1 VILTEAANLP
11 QRAIRDAWLKT
22 VSADGL
28 PGVQFT
34 EPAGDP
40 GLFGPGSAIWHVHS
54 DVVCLVGG
62 LSGLLL
68 GALHQP
74 TLHGT
79 NQHSSYSD
87 DPLAR
92 LGRTASFVN
101 AMTWGSLP
109 VVERACDIVRK
120 LHQQVRGT
128 MPDGRPYAA
137 DDDDQ
142 LIWTGVTQA
151 YSVMR
156 AHLRYHPRPLAE
168 SRIDE
173 YYAQYAEFSKRLG
186 ALKPAPSTRA
196 DIDEYFREMRP
207 LLSFAEETAELAD
220 FFRRPFGADPVSM
233 AGSTIIMRAAFDTL
247 PSWAQRLYGIRT
259 GNGLLALPQALDTQL
274 TRQSARLLLA
284 TLRWGLG
291 EPVIQIE
298 ARGRALA
305 APTPTRSGSTAPAS
319 G

>member
-1 VILTEAANLP
+1 MILTDAANLP
-11 QRAIRDAWLKT
+11 QRVIRDAWLKT

-28 PGVQFT
+28 PGIQFN

-68 GALHQP
+68 GALHEP
-74 TLHGT
+74 TMHGT

-101 AMTWGSLP
+101 AMTWGSMP
-109 VVERACDIVRK
+109 VVEHACDIVRR
-120 LHQQVRGT
+120 LHKRVRGT
-128 MPDGRPYAA
+128 MPDGRPYSA

-156 AHLRYHPRPLAE
+156 AHLRYHPQPLAE

-173 YYAQYAEFSKRLG
+173 YYGQYAEFAKRLG
-186 ALKPAPSTRA
+186 AVKPVPSTRD
-196 DIDEYFREMRP
+196 DIDLYFREMRP

-233 AGSTIIMRAAFDTL
+233 AGSMIIMRAAFDSL
-247 PSWAQRLYGIRT
+247 PTWAQRLYGIRPASR
-259 GNGLLALPQALDTQL
+259 LSALPKAFDAQL
-274 TRQSARLLLA
+274 TRQSVRVLLG

-291 EPVIQIE
+291 EPIIQIE
-298 ARGRALA
+298 ARDRALA
-305 APTPTRSGSTAPAS
+305 SRTESSTAGVLA
-319 G
+319 